1 MSLSSDQ
8 EIVPGRR
15 WSKRAK
21 IVAALIGLPALVY
34 APGFVMALPQGVAT
48 SLPFWAE
55 AYDYTCSSTRAR
67 SLMVRVMPYSAAGKG
82 AAQQQPQQQG
92 MSGWSCARI
101 KSFAEADLVGADTRA
116 ADSGQRYIRV
126 YTPSHS
132 ERAQLPELATPD
144 DMSTRLVSLRKTR
157 AAEAP
162 ARTQLR

>member
-67 SLMVRVMPYSAAGKG
+67 SLMVRVAPYSAASKG
-82 AAQQQPQQQG
+82 AAQQQG
-92 MSGWSCARI
+92 MGGWNCTRI
-101 KSFAEADLVGADTRA
+101 KSFAEADLVGADPRA
-116 ADSGQRYIRV
+116 ADSGQRYIRL

-144 DMSTRLVSLRKTR
+144 DMSTRFVSLRKTR
-157 AAEAP
+157 AAEAQT
-162 ARTQLR
+162 RTQVR